1 MIDPLGGISEP
12 GPPETEAEPQR
23 TTRPPRPTTWA
34 LLLVIA
40 VAFLAEALVGG
51 DPAVESTVALF
62 RLGALYGP
70 AVRDGDFWRI
80 GSYALLH

>member
-12 GPPETEAEPQR
+12 APPEAEAEPQR

-40 VAFLAEALVGG
+40 VAFLVGAMG
-51 DPAVESTVALF
+51 GLAG
-62 RLGALYGP
+62 LGH
-70 AVRDGDFWRI
+70 VNR
-80 GSYALLH
+80 